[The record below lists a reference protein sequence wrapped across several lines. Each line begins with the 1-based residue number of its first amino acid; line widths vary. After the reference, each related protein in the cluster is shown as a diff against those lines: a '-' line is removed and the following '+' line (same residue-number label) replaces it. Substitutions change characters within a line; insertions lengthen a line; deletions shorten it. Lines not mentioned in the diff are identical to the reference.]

1 MKHFTPETFLDYRYP
16 SSPLI
21 SPDGKLTAFV
31 LREADLEKNSYPG
44 DIWVAENETGAVR
57 RLTAQGDA
65 LSFAWMPDGKI
76 VFAASRGKAVEKAKK
91 DGAVLTQYFVIDPY
105 GGEATP
111 LCALPVSKGSAP
123 RILPDG
129 RWLVSSKV
137 DLNRPD
143 FAAMDEKARKAALEE
158 YENPRYRLFEEVPW
172 WSNGNG
178 DVSRRRDSLFV
189 CDPAAGTAQKVT
201 DDYFEVGAVDSAFGR
216 VVYTGTKFDAIMPV
230 YNGLYALD
238 TATGESRV
246 LIEPGSYRI
255 GQPKLMD
262 EKTVLVTLK
271 SKEAHLYAHGD
282 LWLVDAETGEKTLL
296 TEFDRSFGGGA
307 INSDARMGGGQT
319 LKLDGGKLYY
329 TSSEDSDCFL
339 HWIMKDGARSGSL
352 TQPGSVDC
360 FDVKDGKVV
369 MVAMRGNCL
378 PELYSL
384 SENGEEKQLTHFN
397 DWVFQDYAVSTPK
410 PLNFT
415 ASDGFEIH
423 GWVMEPVGYEPGKK
437 YPAILHIHG
446 GPRTAFGAV
455 FHNEMQLWASQG
467 YFVLFCNPRG
477 GDGRGMAFADLLD
490 KYGDVD
496 YKNLMEFT
504 DECLKQYP
512 DIDTG
517 NVGVTGGSYGGFMT
531 NWIIGQTDRF
541 KCACSQRSIANW
553 VTMEH
558 TSDIGYAFDKNQ
570 HGAGTHE
577 DVERL
582 WNVSPLKYAPNVKT
596 PTLFIQSDEDYRCWY
611 VEAIQMFTAVKLF
624 GVESKLCLFKKE
636 GHSLSRWG
644 RPQNRI
650 ARMDEILAWMDKY
663 LK

>member
-1 MKHFTPETFLDYRYP
+1 MKTRA
-16 SSPLI
+16 
-21 SPDGKLTAFV
+21 TAC
-31 LREADLEKNSYPG
+31 LKKCPG
-44 DIWVAENETGAVR
+44 GP
-57 RLTAQGDA
+57 TATA
-65 LSFAWMPDGKI
+65 TS
-76 VFAASRGKAVEKAKK
+76 AAAAAIRC
-91 DGAVLTQYFVIDPY
+91 
-105 GGEATP
+105 
-111 LCALPVSKGSAP
+111 LCA
-123 RILPDG
+123 I
-129 RWLVSSKV
+129 
-137 DLNRPD
+137 RPP
-143 FAAMDEKARKAALEE
+143 ARRK
-158 YENPRYRLFEEVPW
+158 
-172 WSNGNG
+172 
-178 DVSRRRDSLFV
+178 
-189 CDPAAGTAQKVT
+189 KVT

-282 LWLVDAETGEKTLL
+282 LWLVDAETAKRPFL

-397 DWVFQDYAVSTPK
+397 DWVVQDYAVSTPK

-455 FHNEMQLWASQG
+455 FHNEMQLWRRRDIS
-467 YFVLFCNPRG
+467 FCSAIRTRDLVWHGFCRPFGQIRRRRLQKPDG
-477 GDGRGMAFADLLD
+477 VYRRVPQTIPGHRHGQRRRDGRQLRRLYDQLD
-490 KYGDVD
+490 HRPHRTASRPRPRSV
-496 YKNLMEFT
+496 
-504 DECLKQYP
+504 QSP
-512 DIDTG
+512 TG
-517 NVGVTGGSYGGFMT
+517 
-531 NWIIGQTDRF
+531 
-541 KCACSQRSIANW
+541 
-553 VTMEH
+553 
-558 TSDIGYAFDKNQ
+558 
-570 HGAGTHE
+570 
-577 DVERL
+577 
-582 WNVSPLKYAPNVKT
+582 SPLRAQ
-596 PTLFIQSDEDYRCWY
+596 PTS
-611 VEAIQMFTAVKLF
+611 AIT
-624 GVESKLCLFKKE
+624 ST
-636 GHSLSRWG
+636 
-644 RPQNRI
+644 
-650 ARMDEILAWMDKY
+650 
-663 LK
+663 